1 MGLFDFLK
9 SVVSSNQ
16 KDKKEKRKLIYNQGD
31 LLVFFAECEKCGE
44 LFRVIIRKHSEL
56 FKTYGNGPGVYEI
69 KKELIGARCQNKIN
83 VHFTLKQNFKEISHE
98 VDGGRLLTKEEY
110 EELKNKEE

>member
-9 SVVSSNQ
+9 
-16 KDKKEKRKLIYNQGD
+16 KDTPKKRKLIYSQGD
-31 LLVFFAECEKCGE
+31 LLVFYAQCEKCGE

-56 FKTYGNGPGVYEI
+56 FRTYGNGPGVYEI
-69 KKELIGARCQNKIN
+69 KKELIGASCQNKIN
-83 VHFTLKQNFKEISHE
+83 VRFTLKQNFKEISHE

-110 EELKNKEE
+110 EELKNNHKEE